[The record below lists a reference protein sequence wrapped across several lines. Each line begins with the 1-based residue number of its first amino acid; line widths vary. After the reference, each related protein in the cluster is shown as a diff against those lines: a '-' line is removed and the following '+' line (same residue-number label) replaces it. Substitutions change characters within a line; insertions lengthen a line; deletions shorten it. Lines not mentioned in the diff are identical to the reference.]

1 MVTKVN
7 PPIAVL
13 RSTQFGSEAY
23 KRGLEDIINQ
33 LWTKTGGGGDSIEN
47 ITIEQNYTWDALEDI
62 ETGDSLSS
70 MFGLETAAQS
80 FNSVSTNQDY
90 TMVAFDFVN
99 AKSSSTI
106 TLPEYPEQ
114 NDVVIIRNGDGS
126 RIKFLG
132 NGKDINGESSGAIT
146 RKGTTLIM
154 QYFLDD
160 DEWFAR

>member
-62 ETGDSLSS
+62 ETGD
-70 MFGLETAAQS
+70 
-80 FNSVSTNQDY
+80 
-90 TMVAFDFVN
+90 
-99 AKSSSTI
+99 
-106 TLPEYPEQ
+106 
-114 NDVVIIRNGDGS
+114 R
-126 RIKFLG
+126 
-132 NGKDINGESSGAIT
+132 
-146 RKGTTLIM
+146 
-154 QYFLDD
+154 
-160 DEWFAR
+160 AR